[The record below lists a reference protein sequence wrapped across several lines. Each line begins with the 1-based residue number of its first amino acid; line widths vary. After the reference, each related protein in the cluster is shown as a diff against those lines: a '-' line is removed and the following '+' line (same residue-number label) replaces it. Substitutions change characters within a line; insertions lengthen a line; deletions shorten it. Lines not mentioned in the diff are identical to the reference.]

1 MEFFESLPP
10 AVATGWRESDS
21 DESTR
26 RVLSRLD
33 HERGPEKK

>member
-21 DESTR
+21 DATTS
-26 RVLSRLD
+26 RVLSRLG
-33 HERGPEKK
+33 HEHR